1 MTYPPQ
7 QPDPYGQQPHSGGF
21 PQQPGPYGQ
30 QPGGYGQQPGGYGQQ
45 PGGYGPPPGGY
56 GAPGPYGQQPGY
68 PGGPG
73 GEPPKKNTALIAGV
87 IAAVVVL
94 LAGAVLF
101 TGFVAPG
108 FFKSD
113 EKDQAGG
120 EQTQQPPATAPP
132 STVPTSLPP
141 QTQPSAPDAD
151 ADSAQI
157 EEIAKQ
163 VVNGL
168 NEKDSEIVKP
178 VSCVP
183 ENERQSDYDKFPE
196 GVTWSV
202 DGSPSVT
209 GESATIPIKA
219 SGSGGEKTSTLN
231 LQKKDGEWCAASVS

>member
-1 MTYPPQ
+1 
-7 QPDPYGQQPHSGGF
+7 
-21 PQQPGPYGQ
+21 
-30 QPGGYGQQPGGYGQQ
+30 
-45 PGGYGPPPGGY
+45 
-56 GAPGPYGQQPGY
+56 
-68 PGGPG
+68 
-73 GEPPKKNTALIAGV
+73 
-87 IAAVVVL
+87 VVVL

-108 FFKSD
+108 FFKAD
-113 EKDQAGG
+113 EKQAG
-120 EQTQQPPATAPP
+120 EQTPQPPATGP
-132 STVPTSLPP
+132 STVPTNLPP
-141 QTQPSAPDAD
+141 QTQPSAPNAD

-168 NEKDSEIVKP
+168 NEKDAELVKP
-178 VSCVP
+178 VSCIP

-209 GESATIPIKA
+209 GENATIPIKA